1 MATYTIVAKDTDPLG
16 PNEIRAGDTVEVN
29 DGDIF
34 IIAPSADK
42 NTDFVSASGGSTD
55 FEVRFEESNPN
66 DVDYKFEEGLNPTVT
81 ISDNVDL
88 SKTKIEAHDAE
99 SIVVVAGDG
108 VTLEKFEGSDGDD
121 TFIAGDDFT
130 IHDDLKTRDGDDTIR
145 LGKNASVDKIDGG
158 DGNDRVYTETDPATM
173 ESKNIESTE
182 VVCFSA
188 GTLICTAAGSVAVE
202 DLRVGDMVTTMDNGE
217 QPLRWIGSS
226 RLSAAQ
232 LLLRPKLR
240 PIRIAAGA
248 LGRGTPERDLVVS
261 PQHRVMIRST
271 IAQRMFA
278 APEILVAAVKLVG
291 MPGIEVIETA
301 REVTYFHLL
310 LERHEI
316 LFSDGAATESLYPG
330 PQALS
335 GMAPAAV
342 EEITYL
348 FPELSEHC
356 GKPTPARLLAEKG
369 RQIRT
374 LLSRHLK
381 NRKALMAEFA

>member
-1 MATYTIVAKDTDPLG
+1 MATYTIVADDTDPLG
-16 PNEIRAGDTVEVN
+16 PNEIRAGDDIVVN
-29 DGDIF
+29 DGDVF
-34 IIAPSADK
+34 IIDPSADK
-42 NTDFVSASGGSTD
+42 DVDFKSPDGAPVN
-55 FEVRFEESNPN
+55 FEVRFEESNLN
-66 DVDYKFEEGLNPTVT
+66 KVDYKFDNGLNPTIN

-88 SKTKIEAHDAE
+88 SNTFINADKAD
-99 SIVVVAGDG
+99 SIVLVAGDG
-108 VTLEKFEGSDGDD
+108 VTLDHYHGSKGVD
-121 TFIAGDDFT
+121 TFTAGDDFT
-130 IHDDLKTRDGDDTIR
+130 MFDHLRTGDGDDVIR
-145 LGKNASVDKIDGG
+145 IGKNAQLDEIDGG
-158 DGNDRVYTETDPATM
+158 KDNDTLYTETEPSTFK
-173 ESKNIESTE
+173 SSNIESSE
-182 VVCFSA
+182 VVCFAA
-188 GTLICTAAGSVAVE
+188 GTLIATGAGPVAVE

-217 QPLRWIGSS
+217 QPLRWIGSC
-226 RLSAAQ
+226 RLGPAQ
-232 LLLRPKLR
+232 LMLRPKLR

-278 APEILVAAVKLVG
+278 ESEILVAAVKLVG

-316 LFSDGAATESLYPG
+316 LFSEGAATESLYPG

-342 EEITYL
+342 EEITCL
-348 FPELSEHC
+348 FPELSEQC

-374 LLSRHLK
+374 LLQRHLK
-381 NRKALMAEFA
+381 NRKALIAEFA